1 MILRPRN
8 ASATALPMLLMA
20 AALVLPSPAHANVGD
35 VFRFS
40 GEAREDGRELYRELH
55 EVTGECLAG
64 QWQPRFHQVTYVR
77 PDSDEPFA
85 SKELDYTPGLLT
97 PAVTFHQ
104 PDFAEKLLVR
114 PGQRDGNT
122 AAGNTPAQ
130 VTIDWKP
137 ARGEPQQFRV
147 ALEDSVVIDAGFD
160 HLIRQNWSA
169 IIRDQPI
176 RFRFLGPTR
185 GEHYGF
191 SLKPARPEIPDA
203 AHVVSIEPTGLLT
216 RMLVAPILLGYDGNG
231 FLTDYVGLTNIRKN
245 SDTNYT
251 AHIRYSH
258 NGLPDCPLVP

>member
-1 MILRPRN
+1 MIVPPHN
-8 ASATALPMLLMA
+8 ASGAVLATLLISATLALTG
-20 AALVLPSPAHANVGD
+20 PAHATPGD
-35 VFRFS
+35 VFRFT

-55 EVTGECLAG
+55 EVTGECLTG

-114 PGQRDGNT
+114 PGNGGENST
-122 AAGNTPAQ
+122 AGSTPDE
-130 VTIDWKP
+130 VTIDWQP
-137 ARGEPQQFRV
+137 ARGATQQFRV

-160 HLIRQNWSA
+160 HLVRQNWAA
-169 IIRDQPI
+169 ITRDQPV

-191 SLKPARPEIPDA
+191 ALKPAQPDIPRA
-203 AHVVSIEPTGLLT
+203 EHVVSIEPTGLVT
-216 RMLVAPILLGYDGNG
+216 RLLVSPILLGYDGSG
-231 FLTDYVGLTNIRKN
+231 FLTDYVGLTNVRKN
-245 SDTNYT
+245 ADTNYT
-251 AHIRYSH
+251 AHIRYTH